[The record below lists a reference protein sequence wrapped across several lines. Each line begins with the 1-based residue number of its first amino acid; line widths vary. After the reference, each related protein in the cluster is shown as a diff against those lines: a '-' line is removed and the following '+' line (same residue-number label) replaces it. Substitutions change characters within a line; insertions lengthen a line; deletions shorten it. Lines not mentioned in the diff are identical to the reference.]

1 MKLVEKRVLKYG
13 AVAIAVLLLLAVK
26 PALLAL
32 ALVSG
37 VGYVI
42 LRLNV
47 FGRVGYSVRVKFL
60 AVISA
65 MTLLFLFATL
75 TSFGSMDNMHNQ
87 VHTLQEMETFQ
98 SSLVRAALDGINGIA
113 HRRSLSPI
121 FGLSIVIAVLW
132 LGAAMAWS
140 VTGPLRTMRQGMR
153 RIASGDFDHPVEVQS
168 RDELG
173 ELAHMINDTAQ
184 ELARLHQMTL
194 AEERARALRD
204 RITQVTLA
212 QEEERRRISRELH
225 DGLGPSLAAMGN
237 RVRVCKTMVQT
248 DPKGAE
254 RELDE
259 IAGGIKGY
267 IQEIRELIYELRP
280 LALDQLGLTGA
291 LGQYVGRFGEETGI
305 HASFKASGDIALN
318 PLADVTVLRV
328 IQECLANVRSH
339 SEASQVDVSVQANGA
354 ELEIRVQDDGL
365 GFDPSDA
372 ATDGVDR
379 GVGLLSMRERAEL
392 LGGSLEIDS
401 APGRGCRVVLNIPS
415 GEVEIG
421 PDNGP
426 VG

>member
-13 AVAIAVLLLLAVK
+13 AVAIAVLLLLAIK

-37 VGYVI
+37 VGYVL

-75 TSFGSMDNMHNQ
+75 TSFGSMDSMHNQ
-87 VHTLQEMETFQ
+87 VHILQEMETFQ
-98 SSLVRAALDGINGIA
+98 PSLVRAALDGINGIA

-121 FGLSIVIAVLW
+121 FGLSIVVAVLW

-140 VTGPLRTMRQGMR
+140 VTQPLRTMRQGMR

-173 ELAHMINDTAQ
+173 ELADMINDTAQ

-237 RVRVCKTMVQT
+237 TVRACKTMVKT
-248 DPKGAE
+248 DPKG
-254 RELDE
+254 
-259 IAGGIKGY
+259 
-267 IQEIRELIYELRP
+267 
-280 LALDQLGLTGA
+280 
-291 LGQYVGRFGEETGI
+291 
-305 HASFKASGDIALN
+305 
-318 PLADVTVLRV
+318 
-328 IQECLANVRSH
+328 C
-339 SEASQVDVSVQANGA
+339 
-354 ELEIRVQDDGL
+354 
-365 GFDPSDA
+365 
-372 ATDGVDR
+372 
-379 GVGLLSMRERAEL
+379 
-392 LGGSLEIDS
+392 
-401 APGRGCRVVLNIPS
+401 
-415 GEVEIG
+415 
-421 PDNGP
+421 
-426 VG
+426 